1 MNVIQTSA
9 RDVNLSMRQGTSTLA
24 TSTLVL
30 LDGRSIYLDC
40 YYYAYAP
47 RQADPASGAVV
58 PVTIHHGAKVFL
70 TEEQWRWF
78 DSPYA
83 SVLQFSV
90 CLAAAVGAHLL
101 DKRWRVFRDTY
112 GDRNST

>member
-1 MNVIQTSA
+1 MKVLQRFIVFA
-9 RDVNLSMRQGTSTLA
+9 LVALA
-24 TSTLVL
+24 FGIS
-30 LDGRSIYLDC
+30 GRFIYLDY

-78 DSPYA
+78 DAPNA
-83 SVLQFSV
+83 SVLQFSMF
-90 CLAAAVGAHLL
+90 LAAAVAAYLL
-101 DKRWRVFRDTY
+101 GKRWRVFRNTY
-112 GDRNST
+112 GDRNSN

>member
-1 MNVIQTSA
+1 
-9 RDVNLSMRQGTSTLA
+9 MRVVQRFIV
-24 TSTLVL
+24 LVL
-30 LDGRSIYLDC
+30 IALFFGIIGRSIYLDC

-70 TEEQWRWF
+70 TKEQWRWF

-101 DKRWRVFRDTY
+101 DKRWPVFRDTY
-112 GDRNST
+112 GDRNSTGAFRKRQPR